1 MKLNENWREFATKSS
16 DKQIIA
22 HLTSLRNYHG
32 VAGLESSF
40 KYLSYWNM
48 NIRNGN
54 IDLTRVLFE
63 NS

>member
-1 MKLNENWREFATKSS
+1 MKLDEKWREFATKSS

-40 KYLSYWNM
+40 K
-48 NIRNGN
+48 
-54 IDLTRVLFE
+54 
-63 NS
+63 